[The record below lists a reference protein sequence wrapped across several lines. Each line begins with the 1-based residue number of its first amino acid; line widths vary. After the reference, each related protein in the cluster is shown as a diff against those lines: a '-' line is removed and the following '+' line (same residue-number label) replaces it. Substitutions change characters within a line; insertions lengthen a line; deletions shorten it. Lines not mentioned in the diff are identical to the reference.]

1 MRAQQQQII
10 IPIPFT
16 VFRRCVRGALIRC
29 GSIHFL
35 LQGVAHTPTH
45 TVGWEIGKPELDF
58 FANQRKRMCAVC
70 VFSTPPGGG
79 GAPHSDCVH
88 AYISILV
95 ILFTYWWICII
106 PNAPRNRKKEVI
118 KKGFRGSLRSR
129 HFFLPFIL
137 LALLLIDW
145 VGVCSIRVRRI
156 SGL

>member
-1 MRAQQQQII
+1 MDLSISYCRGWHTHPHTRWDGKLVNQNLIFS
-10 IPIPFT
+10 PT
-16 VFRRCVRGALIRC
+16 NEKGCVRY
-29 GSIHFL
+29 
-35 LQGVAHTPTH
+35 
-45 TVGWEIGKPELDF
+45 
-58 FANQRKRMCAVC
+58 
-70 VFSTPPGGG
+70 VFSRPRPGG

-106 PNAPRNRKKEVI
+106 PNAPRNRKKEVV